1 MLAFSSS
8 IRKAVR
14 LRMSHPTLLADS
26 RHDRRPRVFLL
37 ATLVV
42 VFMAAM
48 AAKASAT
55 IEVQNY
61 NDPAGDPTTFTY
73 QLFGAD
79 PTTALASDVLGD
91 GGKRSF
97 GPDPAKYGPT
107 YTLHAVLPAGWQ
119 TVAIKCENKP
129 GNAAFTYDLAN
140 SSVTLAPHQAG
151 EDHYCA
157 FTNRKVSGPGAVTGG
172 GAGSGVAPTTPGGS
186 ASSTSKAPLLL
197 RVRAGTHYA
206 SATVRLGRPST
217 IKGTLV
223 WKGNVVGSAR
233 VKKTKAGTYVVK
245 VNLSKKWTK
254 TFKREG
260 RKKVTL
266 RLKLTVVGNNKATK
280 SFSSGVIVRI

>member
-1 MLAFSSS
+1 
-8 IRKAVR
+8 
-14 LRMSHPTLLADS
+14 MSHPTLLAEP
-26 RHDRRPRVFLL
+26 RHDRRPRLFLL

-61 NDPAGDPTTFTY
+61 TDPAGDPTKFTY
-73 QLFGAD
+73 QLTAASD
-79 PTTALASDVLGD
+79 PTRVLASDDLLD
-91 GGKRSF
+91 GQKRSF

-107 YTLHAVLPAGWQ
+107 YTLHAVLPPGWQ
-119 TVAIKCENKP
+119 TVSITCENKP
-129 GNAAFTYDLAN
+129 GNATFTPDLAT
-140 SSVTLAPHQAG
+140 SSVTISPHQAG

-157 FTNRKVSGPGAVTGG
+157 FTNRKVSGSGTSGG
-172 GAGSGVAPTTPGGS
+172 GSSGIAPTTPGGGS
-186 ASSTSKAPLLL
+186 SSTSKAPVLL

-223 WKGNVVGSAR
+223 WKGNIVGSAR

-254 TFKREG
+254 TFKRQG

-266 RLKLTVVGNNKATK
+266 TLRVTVVGSNKAKKT
-280 SFSSGVIVRI
+280 FSSGVIVKI